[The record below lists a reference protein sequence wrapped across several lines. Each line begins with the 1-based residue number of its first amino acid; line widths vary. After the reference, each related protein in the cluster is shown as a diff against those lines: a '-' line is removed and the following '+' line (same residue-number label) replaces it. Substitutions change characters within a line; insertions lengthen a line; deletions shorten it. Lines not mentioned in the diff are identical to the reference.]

1 MHRIAALS
9 MVAALLFFNVGVE
22 IGQLMFVLAALALG
36 AVTRWGGATLAAAET
51 GVGLARA
58 AIFDRRHRQLLGCRA
73 GSIVLN
79 GGRKRS
85 AQLGAALFPGD

>member
-36 AVTRWGGATLAAAET
+36 AVTRWG
-51 GVGLARA
+51 AR
-58 AIFDRRHRQLLGCRA
+58 RWPLPRPVWGWRVLPY
-73 GSIVLN
+73 SI
-79 GGRKRS
+79 GGIASYWVVERVAS
-85 AQLGAALFPGD
+85 F